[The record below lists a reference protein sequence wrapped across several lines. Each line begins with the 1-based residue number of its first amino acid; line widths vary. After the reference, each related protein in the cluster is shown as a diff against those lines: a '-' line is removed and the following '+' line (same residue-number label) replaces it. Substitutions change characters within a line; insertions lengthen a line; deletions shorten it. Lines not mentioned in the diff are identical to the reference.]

1 MGLID
6 SMNRAVKGTQ
16 NWLRGKRGE
25 SDIPKEEPLPQREP
39 YMGVEVADATPPE
52 PDTSR
57 YRHVS
62 VPLFPI
68 ENPMMRKLLGV
79 GYTLGQGQTHNI
91 GNNAMK
97 READR
102 IAEFHGFNNKMRR
115 RLRTKI
121 KRRAEELRSGQA
133 TLSPVVREGMRRV
146 AAEVMS

>member
-1 MGLID
+1 MGIIN
-6 SMNRAVKGTQ
+6 SMKRAISGTAA
-16 NWLRGKRGE
+16 WLRGKIKQ
-25 SDIPKEEPLPQREP
+25 DIPTPDPLPAP
-39 YMGVEVADATPPE
+39 DPVLGVQIETETPPI

-68 ENPMMRKLLGV
+68 ENPVLRRLLGV
-79 GYTLGQGQTHNI
+79 GYTMGRGQTHNI

-102 IAEFHGFNNKMRR
+102 IAEFHGLNNKQRR

-133 TLSPVVREGMRRV
+133 SLSPVVREGMRRV
-146 AAEVMS
+146 AAEAMS

>member
-1 MGLID
+1 MGILNRIKGAATRLAAAVGLGTKQAIPQADRLPEPEAPADFPVTD
-6 SMNRAVKGTQ
+6 S
-16 NWLRGKRGE
+16 
-25 SDIPKEEPLPQREP
+25 
-39 YMGVEVADATPPE
+39 TPPM

-68 ENPMMRKLLGV
+68 ENAMVRKLLGMR
-79 GYTLGQGQTHNI
+79 YTMGRGQTHNI

-102 IAEFHGFNNKMRR
+102 IAEFHGLNNKQRR

-121 KRRAEELRSGQA
+121 KRRAEELRNGTA
-133 TLSPVVREGMRRV
+133 TLSPGVREGMRRV
-146 AAEVMS
+146 AREVMA